1 MIIKNI
7 ILNNFRQF
15 KDNCKIDFSTDKNQ
29 NVTIVMGDNG
39 SGKTTLEQA
48 FTWCLFDKN
57 KFNIQDIL
65 NKEIEKELGWNN
77 KEAIVSVTLN
87 IENFDF
93 KYKIKRSQ
101 KYYWE
106 DGKIISDKSEVNVE
120 KINPN
125 GDYNKISKEK
135 ILPEIKKIMMPSLS
149 EFFFFDGEHLTKM
162 SEELFDKKRS
172 NNFKNA
178 VRGLVG
184 LTALENAVKHFGKGA
199 GRLSTVI
206 NTFNKEI
213 DDNGSDELID
223 ITKEINRLT
232 SIIGAKDKEIASAN
246 EAIRILEKE
255 KINVTIELEKMND
268 DIERKNKYEALNALI
283 GKNEK
288 EIDNQIKILFKRFGS
303 GIGVFCS
310 LNFFKEALEELKS
323 FDMLDKGVPGIHS
336 DTVKFLLKRNI
347 CICGEKITDK
357 ESRARHLNELMMALP
372 PYSIGNSISH
382 FATEISGI
390 VTAFGDF
397 EAELTN
403 SIKRI
408 NELEKQIDDANN
420 ECREIENSLAD
431 TDKVN
436 ILRTR
441 KENAERNI
449 NNEKN
454 KANSAQID
462 KIHFEHELNEEVNKR
477 NNLINQDKR
486 NEQNRIYLAYAQ
498 EIFNNLLD
506 IYEDKENGVRDDL
519 ENAINNIFE
528 EIYDGAIEINI
539 SKNYSITT
547 KVKND
552 IFGDDEL
559 ERNTAQNYAIIFAFI
574 AAIIKLTKD
583 KHNLNSNI
591 KNNDDKESYPLVMD
605 APLSSFDMT
614 RIERICST
622 LPQISEQFILFI
634 KDTDGKIAEKYLQ
647 NKIGARY
654 VLAVDR
660 PTVTRIERY

>member
-1 MIIKNI
+1 MT
-7 ILNNFRQF
+7 
-15 KDNCKIDFSTDKNQ
+15 CKLEKPYTDFERADF
-29 NVTIVMGDNG
+29 IVEYNHKRGM
-39 SGKTTLEQA
+39 L
-48 FTWCLFDKN
+48 
-57 KFNIQDIL
+57 
-65 NKEIEKELGWNN
+65 IEE
-77 KEAIVSVTLN
+77 T
-87 IENFDF
+87 
-93 KYKIKRSQ
+93 
-101 KYYWE
+101 E
-106 DGKIISDKSEVNVE
+106 DGTLYALEKNEIMVNGVAE
-120 KINPN
+120 INPN
-125 GDYNKISKEK
+125 YE
-135 ILPEIKKIMMPSLS
+135 EELS
-149 EFFFFDGEHLTKM
+149 AKRENLFNREFFQTSLGWIRRQVNMKDG
-162 SEELFDKKRS
+162 SKKD
-172 NNFKNA
+172 F
-178 VRGLVG
+178 L
-184 LTALENAVKHFGKGA
+184 
-199 GRLSTVI
+199 
-206 NTFNKEI
+206 
-213 DDNGSDELID
+213 SDELID

-477 NNLINQDKR
+477 NNLINQ
-486 NEQNRIYLAYAQ
+486 
-498 EIFNNLLD
+498 
-506 IYEDKENGVRDDL
+506 
-519 ENAINNIFE
+519 
-528 EIYDGAIEINI
+528 
-539 SKNYSITT
+539 
-547 KVKND
+547 
-552 IFGDDEL
+552 
-559 ERNTAQNYAIIFAFI
+559 
-574 AAIIKLTKD
+574 
-583 KHNLNSNI
+583 H
-591 KNNDDKESYPLVMD
+591 
-605 APLSSFDMT
+605 
-614 RIERICST
+614 
-622 LPQISEQFILFI
+622 QFTGFS
-634 KDTDGKIAEKYLQ
+634 
-647 NKIGARY
+647 
-654 VLAVDR
+654 
-660 PTVTRIERY
+660 